1 MAEPGRLGEKID
13 QNDQNLSARAST
25 MPEERRR
32 RIAQLVREAGSV
44 TVALL
49 EAEFGISPMTARRDL
64 VALEE
69 EGRVRR
75 THGGAVLPEYAGHE
89 DSFWY
94 RLDEAVEAKE
104 RLARAAVELLEP
116 GDSIFLDCSTT
127 CYYFARRI
135 LREGPQVTLL
145 TNSVPIMEL
154 FMKNEAPRTEVVGV
168 GGLMRKLTLSFVGP
182 HAVQTSSAHSADR
195 AFVSVKGVTREGFLT
210 DPDVL
215 EAEVKRA
222 MIEHSEDP
230 VLLVSGTKFE
240 KRGLSIITHASKL
253 SRALVTGAPEEQL
266 QPLVVAGV
274 EVARV

>member
-1 MAEPGRLGEKID
+1 LGEKIE
-13 QNDQNLSARAST
+13 QNHHKLPTNQPML
-25 MPEERRR
+25 PEERRR
-32 RIAQLVREAGSV
+32 RIARLVREAGSV

-94 RLDEAVEAKE
+94 RLDEAGEAKE
-104 RLARAAVELLEP
+104 RLAGAAIGLLEP
-116 GDSIFLDCSTT
+116 GDSVFLDCSTT
-127 CYYFARRI
+127 TYYLARRI
-135 LREGPQVTLL
+135 LKEGPRVTLL
-145 TNSVPIMEL
+145 TNSVPVMEL
-154 FMKNEAPRTEVVGV
+154 FMKNEAPKTGVVGV
-168 GGLMRKLTLSFVGP
+168 GGIMRKLTLSFVGP
-182 HAVQTSSAHSADR
+182 HAVATISAHSADR

-222 MIEHSEDP
+222 MIERSEESI
-230 VLLVSGTKFE
+230 LLADGSKFE
-240 KRGLSIITHASKL
+240 KRGLSVITHASML
-253 SRALVTGAPEEQL
+253 SRALVADAPEEWL
-266 QPLVVAGV
+266 QPLALAGV
-274 EVARV
+274 EAQGV

>member
-1 MAEPGRLGEKID
+1 M
-13 QNDQNLSARAST
+13 

-32 RIAQLVREAGSV
+32 RIARLVREAGSV

-49 EAEFGISPMTARRDL
+49 ESEFGISPMTARRDL

-75 THGGAVLPEYAGHE
+75 THGGAVLPGYAGHE

-104 RLARAAVELLEP
+104 RLAGAAVGLLEP
-116 GDSIFLDCSTT
+116 GASIFLDSSTT
-127 CYYFARRI
+127 SYYLARTI

-145 TNSVPIMEL
+145 TNSVPVMEL
-154 FMKNEAPRTEVVGV
+154 FMKNEAPKTDIVGI

-182 HAVQTSSAHSADR
+182 HAVGTISAHSADT

-230 VLLVSGTKFE
+230 VLLVDDTKFE

-253 SRALVTGAPEEQL
+253 SRALVTGVSEERL
-266 QPLVVAGV
+266 EPLALAGV
-274 EVARV
+274 EVRRV

>member
-1 MAEPGRLGEKID
+1 MGEKIE
-13 QNDQNLSARAST
+13 QNYQRLPVNQP
-25 MPEERRR
+25 MIPEERRR
-32 RIAQLVREAGSV
+32 KIAQLVRDAGSV

-49 EAEFGISPMTARRDL
+49 ESEFGISPMTARRDL

-104 RLARAAVELLEP
+104 RLAGAAVGLLEP
-116 GDSIFLDCSTT
+116 GASIFLDSSTT
-127 CYYFARRI
+127 SYYVARRI

-145 TNSVPIMEL
+145 TNSVPVMEL
-154 FMKNEAPRTEVVGV
+154 FMKNEAPKAEIVGI

-182 HAVQTSSAHSADR
+182 HAVETISAHSADS

-222 MIEHSEDP
+222 MIEHSEES
-230 VLLVSGTKFE
+230 VLLAGGSKFE

-253 SRALVTGAPEEQL
+253 SRALVAGVFEERL
-266 QPLVVAGV
+266 EPLALAGV
-274 EVARV
+274 EARRV

>member
-1 MAEPGRLGEKID
+1 M
-13 QNDQNLSARAST
+13 

-94 RLDEAVEAKE
+94 RLEEAVEAKE
-104 RLARAAVELLEP
+104 RLAGVGVGLLEP
-116 GDSIFLDCSTT
+116 GDSVFLDCSTT
-127 CYYFARRI
+127 TYYLARKI
-135 LREGPQVTLL
+135 LREGPRVTVL
-145 TNSVPIMEL
+145 TNSVPVMEL
-154 FMKNEAPRTEVVGV
+154 LMKHEAPKTDIVGV
-168 GGLMRKLTLSFVGP
+168 GGIMRKLTLSFVGP
-182 HAVQTSSAHSADR
+182 HAVGAISAHSADR
-195 AFVSVKGVTREGFLT
+195 AFLSVKGITGEGFLT

-222 MIEHSEDP
+222 MIEHCEEP
-230 VLLVSGTKFE
+230 VLLVDGSKFE
-240 KRGLSIITHASKL
+240 RRGLSVITHASRL
-253 SRALVTGAPEEQL
+253 SPALAADAPEEQL
-266 QPLVVAGV
+266 QPLVLAGV
-274 EVARV
+274 EVRCV

>member
-1 MAEPGRLGEKID
+1 MV
-13 QNDQNLSARAST
+13 
-25 MPEERRR
+25 PEERRR
-32 RIAQLVREAGSV
+32 RIARLVREAGSV

-49 EAEFGISPMTARRDL
+49 ESEFGISPMTARRDL
-64 VALEE
+64 IALEE

-94 RLDEAVEAKE
+94 RLDETVEAKE
-104 RLARAAVELLEP
+104 RLADAAVELLEP
-116 GDSIFLDCSTT
+116 GDSVFLDCSTT
-127 CYYFARRI
+127 TYYVARRI

-145 TNSVPIMEL
+145 TNSVPVMEL
-154 FMKNEAPRTEVVGV
+154 FMKNEAPRTDIVGV

-182 HAVQTSSAHSADR
+182 NAVGTISAHSADR

-222 MIEHSEDP
+222 MIKHSEDP
-230 VLLVSGTKFE
+230 ILLVDGSKFE

-253 SRALVTGAPEEQL
+253 SRALTTEATAERLESL
-266 QPLVVAGV
+266 ILAGM
-274 EVARV
+274 EVRSV

>member
-1 MAEPGRLGEKID
+1 M
-13 QNDQNLSARAST
+13 

-32 RIAQLVREAGSV
+32 RIARLVRDAGSV
-44 TVALL
+44 TIALL
-49 EAEFGISPMTARRDL
+49 ESEFGISPMTARRDL

-89 DSFWY
+89 DSFWH

-104 RLARAAVELLEP
+104 RLARVAVGLLEP
-116 GDSIFLDCSTT
+116 GDSVFLDCSTT
-127 CYYFARRI
+127 TYYLARTI

-145 TNSVPIMEL
+145 TNSVPAIEL
-154 FMKNEAPRTEVVGV
+154 FMKNEAPKTGVVGV

-182 HAVQTSSAHSADR
+182 HAVGTISAHSADR
-195 AFVSVKGVTREGFLT
+195 AFVSVKGVTRDGFLT

-222 MIEHSEDP
+222 MIEHSEEP
-230 VLLVSGTKFE
+230 ILLVDGSKFE
-240 KRGLSIITHASKL
+240 KRGLSVITHASKL
-253 SRALVTGAPEEQL
+253 SRALVTDAPEERL
-266 QPLVVAGV
+266 ELLTLAGV
-274 EVARV
+274 EVRRV

>member
-1 MAEPGRLGEKID
+1 LAEKIE
-13 QNDQNLSARAST
+13 QNHQKLSAKAQI

-32 RIAQLVREAGSV
+32 RIAQLVKEAGSV

-64 VALEE
+64 LTLEE

-94 RLDEAVEAKE
+94 RLDEAAEAKE
-104 RLARAAVELLEP
+104 RLAGAAVGLLEP
-116 GDSIFLDCSTT
+116 GDSVFLDSSTT
-127 CYYFARRI
+127 AYYLARRI
-135 LREGPQVTLL
+135 LNEGPQVTLL
-145 TNSVPIMEL
+145 TNSVPVMEL
-154 FMKNEAPRTEVVGV
+154 FMKNEAPKAEIVGI

-182 HAVQTSSAHSADR
+182 HAVGTISAHSADK
-195 AFVSVKGVTREGFLT
+195 AFLSVKGVTREGFLT

-222 MIEHSEDP
+222 MIEHSEEP
-230 VLLVSGTKFE
+230 VLLAGGTKFE

-253 SRALVTGAPEEQL
+253 SRALVAGVFEDRLE
-266 QPLVVAGV
+266 PLALAGV
-274 EVARV
+274 EVQRV

>member
-1 MAEPGRLGEKID
+1 LGQKIE
-13 QNDQNLSARAST
+13 QNYQKLTAKET
-25 MPEERRR
+25 MMPEERRR
-32 RIAQLVREAGSV
+32 KIAWLVREAGSV

-49 EAEFGISPMTARRDL
+49 ESEFGISPMTARRDL

-75 THGGAVLPEYAGHE
+75 THGGAILPEYAGHE

-104 RLARAAVELLEP
+104 RLAGAAVGLLEP
-116 GDSIFLDCSTT
+116 GASIFLDSSTT
-127 CYYFARRI
+127 SYYVARRI
-135 LREGPQVTLL
+135 LREGPRVTVL
-145 TNSVPIMEL
+145 TNCVPVMEL
-154 FMKNEAPRTEVVGV
+154 FMKNEAPKTDIVGI

-182 HAVQTSSAHSADR
+182 HAVGTISAHSADR

-230 VLLVSGTKFE
+230 VLLVGGSKFE

-253 SRALVTGAPEEQL
+253 SRALVTGISEERL
-266 QPLVVAGV
+266 EPLLLAGV
-274 EVARV
+274 EVRRV